1 MSAIKEIEGIREK
14 LIELNFNVS
23 SKGFEYWLILI
34 NEYIKRNKYTTI
46 ESIYNLIAKIYNTT
60 RDRVE
65 RNIRT
70 ASKQALQTIREHY
83 KYKNRRLSTKDI
95 LELIYWEMVQM
106 SLNDIIFEQ
115 MKNKFEESDLF
126 TLKLNYNDIRFLFC
140 YIETLKEEIGKKK
153 IDKTK
158 NDVTYKYENMI
169 QSFVLKRLFL
179 YL

>member
-1 MSAIKEIEGIREK
+1 MSAIKEIDDIREK

-95 LELIYWEMVQM
+95 LELIYWEV
-106 SLNDIIFEQ
+106 
-115 MKNKFEESDLF
+115 K
-126 TLKLNYNDIRFLFC
+126 
-140 YIETLKEEIGKKK
+140 
-153 IDKTK
+153 
-158 NDVTYKYENMI
+158 
-169 QSFVLKRLFL
+169 
-179 YL
+179 

>member
-1 MSAIKEIEGIREK
+1 MSAIKEIVDIKEK

-95 LELIYWEMVQM
+95 LELIYWEMV
-106 SLNDIIFEQ
+106 
-115 MKNKFEESDLF
+115 
-126 TLKLNYNDIRFLFC
+126 
-140 YIETLKEEIGKKK
+140 
-153 IDKTK
+153 
-158 NDVTYKYENMI
+158 
-169 QSFVLKRLFL
+169 
-179 YL
+179 